1 MSALKQDEKR
11 EVIILLVEDDMGLA
25 RLCIKRLVRAGYIV
39 DHASDGEKGL
49 ARYETGNYDVIVL
62 DHNMPVYDGLEVIRR
77 MAVLGSLPPIVMITG
92 AGNEQVAVEAMKLG
106 ARDYIVKDV
115 EGGYLDLLPTVIERA
130 LRQQSIEEHMR
141 LSVKVFENA
150 AEGIL
155 VTDNQARIISVNKAF
170 TEITGYTTEE
180 VMGQNPRLLRSEQHI
195 PEFYKEMW
203 TALIEI
209 GEWQGE
215 IWNRHKNGTAY
226 PLWLTISAIKDEQGK
241 TTNYMGIFIDI
252 TSNKQAE
259 EHLRYQATHD
269 PLTNL
274 PNRNL
279 FLDRLQQVIAL
290 AGRSKRQAAVMMLD
304 LDNFK
309 PVNDTL
315 GHAAGDLLL
324 KEIAKRLI
332 SCMREFDT
340 AARLG
345 GDEFTVLLAE
355 LSDPPDTAVIAQRI
369 LNKISQPFIFGKQEC
384 AVTASIGISFY
395 PAHGDNPETLLK
407 NADEAMYRAK
417 KKHNCYQFFS

>member
-1 MSALKQDEKR
+1 MQKKEPIR
-11 EVIILLVEDDMGLA
+11 VLVMEDDAGLA
-25 RLCIKRLVRAGYIV
+25 RLCIKKLTRAGYFV

-49 ARYETGNYDVIVL
+49 AAYQTGNYDVITL

-77 MAVLGSLPPIVMITG
+77 LATLGSLPPIIMVTG
-92 AGNEQVAVEAMKLG
+92 AGNEQIAVEAMKLG

-115 EGGYLDLLPTVIERA
+115 EGGYLNLLPTVIERA
-130 LRQQSIEEHMR
+130 LYQQRIEEHTR
-141 LSVKVFENA
+141 LTAKVFANA

-155 VTDNQARIISVNKAF
+155 VTDTQARIVSVNKAF
-170 TEITGYTTEE
+170 TEITGYPTEE
-180 VMGQNPRLLRSEQHI
+180 VMGQNPKLLSSEQHI
-195 PEFYKEMW
+195 PEFYKVMW
-203 TALIEI
+203 TTLLET

-279 FLDRLQQVIAL
+279 FQDRLKQVIAQ
-290 AGRSKRQAAVMMLD
+290 ASRSKRQIAVMMMD

-315 GHAAGDLLL
+315 GHAIGDLLL
-324 KEIAKRLI
+324 KETAKRLI
-332 SCMREFDT
+332 SCMRECDT

-345 GDEFTVLLAE
+345 GDEFTVLLTE

-369 LNKISQPFIFGKQEC
+369 LDKISQPFIFGERKC
-384 AVTASIGISFY
+384 TVTASIGISFY
-395 PAHGDNPETLLK
+395 PAHGNDPETLLK

-417 KKHNCYQFFS
+417 KQRNCYQFFT